1 MRMMASAVHREFV
14 NGTRE
19 DNPLVSV
26 IVPAYNVEAYL
37 EACLDSILSQD
48 YPAFEIVLVDDGS
61 TDSTGALCD
70 EYARVHPCI
79 RAIHKENGG
88 LSSARN
94 AGIAAARGS
103 YLAFVDS
110 DDLIAPRFISALMH
124 ACVASQCDIAALRTV
139 QRFNDGDAPELVEAS
154 EQIPSYA
161 TEPSEAYLSQIL
173 RHQADMGAQF
183 RLYRSEVFAHER
195 FTEGIL
201 FEDFDLVYRVLRRV
215 EHVAVVDEP
224 RLYGYRMRTTSIIG
238 SAYAPAKLQSMI
250 GVSERFLGCVCSW
263 WPEVERAAKSY
274 CFTVFRMVFAQIPS
288 GHADE
293 NVCWNHLKKF
303 RHFAL
308 VDDGSRFADRFT
320 ALLAYAGKVPF
331 RLFCTAARRLGIMR

>member
-1 MRMMASAVHREFV
+1 MRMMVPAAHRESV
-14 NGTRE
+14 DGSRE
-19 DNPLVSV
+19 ANPLVSV

-37 EACLDSILSQD
+37 ETCLDSILNQD
-48 YPAFEIVLVDDGS
+48 YAPLEIVLVDDGS
-61 TDSTGALCD
+61 TDYTGALCD
-70 EYARVHPCI
+70 KYARAHPCI
-79 RAIHKENGG
+79 RVIHKENGG

-110 DDLIAPRFISALMH
+110 DDLIAPCFISALMN
-124 ACVASQCDIAALRTV
+124 ACTASQCGIAALRTA
-139 QRFNDGDAPELVEAS
+139 QRFNDGEAPDLVKADGHAL
-154 EQIPSYA
+154 PYT
-161 TEPSEAYLSQIL
+161 TEPSEAYLAQIL

-183 RLYRSEVFAHER
+183 RLYSSEVFALER

-201 FEDFDLVYRVLRRV
+201 FEDFDLVYRALRQV
-215 EHVAVVDEP
+215 ERVAVVDEP
-224 RLYGYRMRTTSIIG
+224 RLYGYRMRATSIIG

-250 GVSERFLGCVCSW
+250 GVSERFLDCACSW
-263 WPEVERAAKSY
+263 WPEVECAAKSY

-293 NVCWNHLKKF
+293 NVCWSHLKKF

-308 VDDGSRFADRFT
+308 VDDGSRVADRFT

-331 RLFCTAARRLGIMR
+331 RLFCMVARRLGVMR